1 MSVIPLHTRVERVLE
16 SGDMRLVYG
25 VGIPFLL
32 VIAGIVAAAV
42 AQSMW
47 LVAPL
52 MIVVIALTGVV
63 MVGFAQMLA
72 EDEDEP
78 QSR

>member
-52 MIVVIALTGVV
+52 MIVVIALTAVV
-63 MVGFAQMLA
+63 MIGFAQMLA

-78 QSR
+78 QPR